1 MEVVGDG
8 LRLAAEVVVGGEDG
22 LDEDL
27 ANGLGEDGGREGI
40 DMDTNRSGRVPCWD
54 GRWDR
59 VGLCD

>member
-27 ANGLGEDGGREGI
+27 ANGLGEDGG
-40 DMDTNRSGRVPCWD
+40 
-54 GRWDR
+54 
-59 VGLCD
+59 L